1 MIIFMK
7 DLFLSLVLHFT
18 VILTV
23 LFLNLDFD
31 QNFNN
36 ISNRKFVNVE
46 LIQDS
51 FIKIDNIKNT
61 I

>member
-18 VILTV
+18 DILTV